1 MKDLIIEDF
10 PMSEIEFEK
19 RFCTEQA
26 CMDYLAKMKWPE
38 GFCCQGVPTI
48 TDWEGAGCL

>member
-19 RFCTEQA
+19 RFNTDQA
-26 CMDYLAKMKWPE
+26 RMDYLAKMKWPE
-38 GFCCQGVPTI
+38 GAVPY
-48 TDWEGAGCL
+48 DLSLKHRQL